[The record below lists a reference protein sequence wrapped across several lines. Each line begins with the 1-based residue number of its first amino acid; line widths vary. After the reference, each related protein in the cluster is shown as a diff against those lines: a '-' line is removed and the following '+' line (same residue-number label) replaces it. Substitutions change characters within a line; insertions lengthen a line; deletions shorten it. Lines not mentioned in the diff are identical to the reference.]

1 MKKIFGI
8 LLMSILLITLTGCL
22 NSNDNNKRTVSESSN
37 ADLNLY
43 SDDTKYVYESD
54 NTTHVFYYEGDTITA
69 YHTYVNYKEEELA
82 KYAYDAVTQDMKEE
96 IDKYYVKGKY
106 LVFEYKE
113 SAYSN
118 LELSKLDKTYAYMK
132 KIVKEDLD
140 S

>member
-1 MKKIFGI
+1 MKKIF
-8 LLMSILLITLTGCL
+8 SILLISVLLIGLTGCINNDKN
-22 NSNDNNKRTVSESSN
+22 NSSYTGSDSTND
-37 ADLNLY
+37 LGLY
-43 SDDTKYVYESD
+43 SDDTKYVFLND
-54 NTTHVFYYEGDTITA
+54 NTIHVFYYEDDAITA
-69 YHTYVNYKEEELA
+69 YHVYVNYEEEELA

-113 SAYSN
+113 SAYSD

>member
-1 MKKIFGI
+1 MKKIFCV
-8 LLMSILLITLTGCL
+8 LLMSLLLIALTGFIYKKKKK
-22 NSNDNNKRTVSESSN
+22 KRTISESSN

-82 KYAYDAVTQDMKEE
+82 KYAYDAVTQETLDTVEN
-96 IDKYYVKGKY
+96 YYVKGKY

-113 SAYSN
+113 SEYID
-118 LELSKLDKTYAYMK
+118 LEPSKLDKTYAYMK
-132 KIVKEDLD
+132 KIQKEDLE